1 MMASAWTQPSLAC
14 QSDFLNW
21 AQKMVDAEPWRSSI
35 GSSGIRGTARRA
47 SREAVRPADIGI
59 GATPQAPFNPRTSFS
74 LESEITPAVGS
85 NEGEHMA
92 SDSLAQTI
100 SKLVQIHPT
109 LYYPIKLNDS
119 HIPLHT
125 VKRDFFND
133 VFCSTFASYNDALF
147 DPVRLM
153 IRYEKSLM
161 AWREI
166 VSEID
171 DKEVRDT
178 LVMDYVHPVFV
189 TACDLPNVFKD
200 RLVRGCVK
208 LATIAEGDYS
218 YFAN

>member
-1 MMASAWTQPSLAC
+1 MAS
-14 QSDFLNW
+14 
-21 AQKMVDAEPWRSSI
+21 E
-35 GSSGIRGTARRA
+35 
-47 SREAVRPADIGI
+47 
-59 GATPQAPFNPRTSFS
+59 
-74 LESEITPAVGS
+74 
-85 NEGEHMA
+85 
-92 SDSLAQTI
+92 SLAQTI

-119 HIPLHT
+119 HIPRHA
-125 VKRDFFND
+125 VKRDFIND
-133 VFCSTFASYNDALF
+133 VFCDVFASYNDALF
-147 DPVRLM
+147 DSVRLM

-178 LVMDYVHPVFV
+178 LVMDYVRPVSV
-189 TACDLPNVFKD
+189 TARDLPNVFKN

-218 YFAN
+218 YFAS